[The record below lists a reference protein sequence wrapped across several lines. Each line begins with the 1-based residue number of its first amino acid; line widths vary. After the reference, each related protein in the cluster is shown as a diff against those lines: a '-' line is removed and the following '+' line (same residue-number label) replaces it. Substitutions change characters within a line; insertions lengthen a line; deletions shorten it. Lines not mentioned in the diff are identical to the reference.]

1 MLDLENREVLIQYL
15 LEKGVIHSDIPYEV
29 NYCRGGVSCIAAL
42 IETEGKTML
51 VKQGKADCLLGG
63 ATCRS
68 RPHED
73 RSHRQ

>member
-29 NYCRGGVSCIAAL
+29 NYCRGGVSSMVLPSVSMRAAMQ
-42 IETEGKTML
+42 ETPPRQAGR
-51 VKQGKADCLLGG
+51 QGRLA
-63 ATCRS
+63 CRS

>member
-42 IETEGKTML
+42 IETEGRL
-51 VKQGKADCLLGG
+51 A
-63 ATCRS
+63 CRS